1 MINNTYR
8 VYCQWKT
15 LVVIPDRVDLFDFLN
30 AQAGCVTVDGHS
42 VAASEDLPD
51 RAVKII

>member
-8 VYCQWKT
+8 VYCQGKI
-15 LVVIPDRVDLFDFLN
+15 LVIIPDRVELFDYLN

-42 VAASEDLPD
+42 VAASEDLLD